1 MDISPSLT
9 SSSSSK
15 TDRKED
21 ILDSPQLES
30 PIECADPSRPFLF
43 VPLRL
48 LPRGEAIS
56 FRSSVVTLLSEPM
69 LLLLLP
75 MLSSHLLL
83 KLLLL
88 LALSL
93 AVDSVS
99 FVVSLILNFLSTFL
113 LCNSAVASRCLD
125 FLDFDDAIGM
135 RCILDVTAILQ

>member
-48 LPRGEAIS
+48 FAGDAIS
-56 FRSSVVTLLSEPM
+56 FRSSVVTLLSDPM

-113 LCNSAVASRCLD
+113 LCNSAVASRCLG